1 MTKTLLIGWD
11 AADWKVISPLIDAG
25 QMPNLARLIENGVMG
40 NLATLYPVLSPML
53 WTSIATGKRAHK
65 HGIHGFSEPDP
76 ASGGAR
82 PITNLGRKTKA
93 VWNILNQQGLRSN
106 VIGWWPS
113 YPCEPINGIMVSD
126 HFKDAERDYLG
137 EDGRT
142 VNPWP
147 LRPGHVHPAA
157 LSQTLAEFRV
167 HPQELDG
174 ETLQLFVPKAA
185 GIDQAR
191 DRRLYS
197 VAKVIA
203 EAASVQAA
211 ATWAMQQGDW
221 DFTAVYFDAIDHFC
235 HGFMRY
241 HPPRLP
247 WVSEADFALYQDVV
261 NSGYR
266 FHDLMLGV
274 LLDIAGPDTNV
285 IICSDHGFHPDHLRV
300 QEIPNEPAG
309 PADEHRHF
317 GVFAACGPGFKRDAL
332 VFGATLLDITPTILR
347 LYDLPVGE
355 DMDGKPLVQ
364 ALADPQPRALH
375 GEQTAA
381 WPTIP
386 SWEEVQ
392 GDDGRHPEDVRIDPV
407 DARESLQ
414 QLVDLGY
421 IEDVGEDKKQVA
433 ETTIKELRYN
443 LARDLADSGKLDE
456 ALAIHAELWE
466 ANPQESRFGLH
477 LFNGQLRQGDTAA
490 AQETLAL
497 LEQRK
502 RDYAERARVELEELQ
517 EAWKDRK
524 PEDYTD
530 QEQRRLRK
538 LRKQAGTNQATLAW
552 LRGRL
557 LATEGRHGEALVE
570 LQQAERVQ
578 MHNRP
583 SLFQAQGESLLS
595 MRRFADAEARFRK
608 VLEIDPVNA
617 DASFALARALLMQRG
632 RAEEALQAV
641 SDALGLVYHNPRGH
655 YLRGAALM
663 RLGRRE
669 EAKAAFGTAVAQNP
683 VFPAAHRRLARL
695 AWRAG
700 DAAAAERQLGLAR
713 AALRRIEEGRAGAP
727 RPSVHEAARLDPE
740 AIASLGEIGA
750 PKALGPLAG
759 DEVVIVSGLP
769 RSGTSMLMQMLAAG
783 GVAVLTDG
791 ARQADADN
799 PRGYLEY
806 EAAKR
811 PDAGSGWLQEAR
823 GKAVKIVAQLLPALT
838 ASHGYRVIFA
848 ERPLSEILASQ
859 QVMLERS
866 GKAGGRLAQR
876 ALAQTFLKQIS
887 QVKRILARHE
897 ERVQVLSVDYHTAV
911 ADPASIAAQLNAF
924 LGGGLDEAAM
934 VAAVDPA
941 LRRQGRAEAASQG
954 AQAA

>member
-25 QMPNLARLIENGVMG
+25 EMPNLARLIENGVMG

-53 WTSIATGKRAHK
+53 WTSIATGKRAYK

-93 VWNILNQQGLRSN
+93 IWNILNQQGLRSN

-113 YPCEPINGIMVSD
+113 YPCEPINGVMVSD
-126 HFKDAERDYLG
+126 HFKDHQADYLAA
-137 EDGRT
+137 DGQT

-147 LRPGHVHPAA
+147 LRPGHVHPEV
-157 LSQTLAEFRV
+157 LRETLAEFRV

-185 GIDQAR
+185 EIDQSK
-191 DRRLYS
+191 DKRLYS
-197 VAKVIA
+197 VAKIIA

-211 ATWAMQQGDW
+211 ATYVMQQGDW

-241 HPPRLP
+241 HRPKLP
-247 WVSEADFALYQDVV
+247 WVSEADFDLYQDVV

-266 FHDLMLGV
+266 FHDMLLGV
-274 LLDIAGPDTNV
+274 LLDLAGPDTNV

-317 GVFAACGPGFKRDAL
+317 GMFAACGPGFKLDEL
-332 VFGATLLDITPTILR
+332 VFGATLLDITPTILA
-347 LYDLPVGE
+347 LHGLPVGE
-355 DMDGKPLVQ
+355 DMDGRALLQ
-364 ALADPQPRALH
+364 ALIEPVSIAP
-375 GEQTAA
+375 
-381 WPTIP
+381 IP
-386 SWEEVQ
+386 SWDYLA

-421 IEDVGEDKKQVA
+421 IEDVGEDQKQVA

-443 LARDLADSGKLDE
+443 LARDLADSGQLADGC
-456 ALAIHAELWE
+456 AIHAELWQ
-466 ANPQESRFGLH
+466 AHPDESRFGLH
-477 LFNGQLRQGDTAA
+477 LFNGQLRQGDLAGA
-490 AQETLAL
+490 RATLAL

-502 RDYAERARVELEELQ
+502 QDYAGRAKAELAQ
-517 EAWKDRK
+517 IKADWQDKN
-524 PEDYTD
+524 PEDYTEP
-530 QEQRRLRK
+530 EQRRLRQ
-538 LRKQAGTNQATLAW
+538 LGKQAGTNQATFAW

-557 LATEGRHGEALVE
+557 LAAEGRPGEALVAFE
-570 LQQAERVQ
+570 DAERVQ

-583 SLFQAQGESLLS
+583 SLLQAQGEALLA
-595 MRRFADAEARFRK
+595 MRRFREAEARFGD
-608 VLEIDPVNA
+608 VLAIDPVNA
-617 DASFALARALLMQRG
+617 DASLGLGRALLWQRG
-632 RAEEALQAV
+632 RTEDALAAV
-641 SDALGLVYHNPRGH
+641 ANALGLVWFNPRGH

-663 RLGRRE
+663 RLGRVA
-669 EAKAAFGTAVAQNP
+669 EARAAFATAVAQNP
-683 VFPAAHRRLARL
+683 VFPVAHRRLARL

-700 DAAAAERQLGLAR
+700 DAALAEHELGLAQ
-713 AALRRIEEGRAGAP
+713 AAQRGISEVRAGVP
-727 RPSVHEAARLDPE
+727 MPTIHQAARLAPE
-740 AIASLGEIGA
+740 AIASLGALGA
-750 PKALGPLAG
+750 PKTLGPLAD
-759 DEVVIVSGLP
+759 DEIVIVSGLP

-783 GVAVLTDG
+783 GLPILTDG
-791 ARQADADN
+791 ARAADHDN

-811 PDAGSGWLQEAR
+811 PDAGTGWLADAR

-838 ASHGYRVIFA
+838 ATHRYRVIFA
-848 ERPLSEILASQ
+848 ERPLHEVIASQ
-859 QVMLERS
+859 RVMLERA
-866 GKAGGRLAQR
+866 GKPGGRLAERQ
-876 ALAQTFLKQIS
+876 LAQTFLKQIA
-887 QVKRILARHE
+887 QVRRILEPHGA
-897 ERVQVLSVDYHTAV
+897 RVQVLSIAYHEAL
-911 ADPASIAAQLNAF
+911 ADPAAVAARIDAF
-924 LGGGLDEAAM
+924 LGGGLDAPAM
-934 VAAVDPA
+934 VAAVAPD
-941 LRRQGRAEAASQG
+941 LRRQRGPVYG
-954 AQAA
+954 